1 MGKQWKQ
8 WQTLLFWAP
17 RSLQIV
23 TRLSPARQTRVWV
36 SSESWWW
43 TGKPGVLQSLG
54 LQSRTQLSDWTDWMA
69 VGAVLCLVAQ
79 SCLIL
84 CDPMDCSLPGSSVHG
99 DSPGKNSGVDC
110 YVLLQGI
117 FPSQGS
123 NPGLL
128 HCRWTLYCLSHQGSP
143 GGRDIPQ
150 VDSQVITK
158 PRGCQRLQCQTLQ
171 TLEFTN
177 T

>member
-1 MGKQWKQ
+1 
-8 WQTLLFWAP
+8 
-17 RSLQIV
+17 
-23 TRLSPARQTRVWV
+23 
-36 SSESWWW
+36 
-43 TGKPGVLQSLG
+43 
-54 LQSRTQLSDWTDWMA
+54 MA
-69 VGAVLCLVAQ
+69 VGVVLCLVAQ

-99 DSPGKNSGVDC
+99 DSPGKNTGVDC
-110 YVLLQGI
+110 YALLQGI

-177 T
+177 TENRPRESKRRVGNSVTQIPSLPPTKSWLLGCDQETLF